1 MIVRRLRDQ
10 RPVVVLVTVLCMVG
24 FAGVVWAPVG
34 AIWASSVVLGLGQG
48 VGFAVAL
55 SFIGLRASDAHV
67 TAQLSGMA
75 QGLGYVIAALGPLAV
90 GAVHDATDGWSVP
103 TVLMLVISVVLLV
116 PGLGAGRNRTIG
128 EEHVRDEQ
136 HAAA

>member
-1 MIVRRLRDQ
+1 
-10 RPVVVLVTVLCMVG
+10 
-24 FAGVVWAPVG
+24 
-34 AIWASSVVLGLGQG
+34 
-48 VGFAVAL
+48 
-55 SFIGLRASDAHV
+55 
-67 TAQLSGMA
+67 
-75 QGLGYVIAALGPLAV
+75 
-90 GAVHDATDGWSVP
+90 VHDATDGWSVP